1 MLTVEKLAEKLGLN
15 AIELPEGD
23 REITGGY
30 AGDLLSWV
38 MGRAQAGDAWV
49 TIMSNMNVAAVAQL
63 TDVACVIFAEG
74 VVPDP
79 EALNKAKMHGINLLG
94 SDKGVFELCSEIS
107 DSMHSENNCPDCD
120 YAEAADPAEG
130 EA

>member
-1 MLTVEKLAEKLGLN
+1 MLTVEKLIEKLGLEV
-15 AIELPEGD
+15 IELADGA

-38 MGRAQAGDAWV
+38 MGRAQPGDAWV

-74 VVPDP
+74 VAPDP

-94 SDKGVFELCSEIS
+94 TRKGMFEVCGDVKDALLAEA
-107 DSMHSENNCPDCD
+107 HAEAD
-120 YAEAADPAEG
+120 YAETE
-130 EA
+130 ERT

>member
-1 MLTVEKLAEKLGLN
+1 MITVEKLIDKLGLSV
-15 AIELPEGD
+15 IELADGG

-63 TDVACVIFAEG
+63 TDVACVVFAEG
-74 VVPDP
+74 VMPDSS
-79 EALNKAKMHGINLLG
+79 ALDKARMHGINMLG
-94 SDKGVFELCSEIS
+94 SPKGIFELCAQITEA
-107 DSMHSENNCPDCD
+107 M
-120 YAEAADPAEG
+120 AEPEEAEEDAYIPADE
-130 EA
+130 ERI

>member
-1 MLTVEKLAEKLGLN
+1 MITVEQLTEKLGLE
-15 AIELPEGD
+15 IIHLEEPG

-63 TDVACVIFAEG
+63 ADVACVVFAEG
-74 VVPDP
+74 VMPDAG
-79 EALNKAKMHGINLLG
+79 ALDKAKMHGINMLG
-94 SDKGVFELCSEIS
+94 SRKGVFELCALIS
-107 DSMHSENNCPDCD
+107 DAMNAPAHTDDAD
-120 YAEAADPAEG
+120 YRADE
-130 EA
+130 ERI